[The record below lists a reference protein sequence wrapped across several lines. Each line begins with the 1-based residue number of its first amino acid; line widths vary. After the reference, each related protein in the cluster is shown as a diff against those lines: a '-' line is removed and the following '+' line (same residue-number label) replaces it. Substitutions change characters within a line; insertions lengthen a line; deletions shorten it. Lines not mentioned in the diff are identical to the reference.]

1 MTESAVPAQLVVP
14 ELLQGPWSSLIILT
28 FGAELGFFENR
39 LLSQLSQVPLRVILA
54 DGEQLG
60 AKFAEAAAT
69 GQRWK
74 RANRTYVAG
83 PIRHQRSAHAKV
95 IMLTAEHEGLLV
107 VGSGN
112 LGHDGYASSGEL
124 WSIFRYHDER
134 PGHLPEFVAARSLID
149 GMVTRDL
156 LDPPVVEL
164 LGDVWGTAAWM
175 PATGAA
181 DTFVRHNLARPLI
194 EQLADRVTW
203 PVHELVAY
211 APFHDPEC
219 AALAALIAR
228 FSPAKVTALVSK
240 GTSVDPE
247 HLDSVLSKVEAASTE
262 AITVEGHATTYIH
275 AKWVHL
281 LGQDREVLLSGS
293 ANLSRSA
300 LLQSAET
307 GNIEVGLIREGA
319 KGGFA
324 SIYEHL
330 VRTPVA
336 DVGEFGLRIQPSTK
350 KEIVQPDHPIL
361 LWSRLDGRALTLV
374 FDRFDHDP
382 HAGPELSVAIGG
394 VGLKYVSIQFDGT
407 SVKLQLTAE
416 SAAMVTEG
424 GGVEVHFGDDEEA
437 ASHAWPYQLGQL
449 RRRLERTDRREH
461 LTRIG
466 RLPDKEAE
474 LIELLHELEQSL
486 IIDAATAWRVVKPT
500 VPPPETDGESAS
512 ISWDDLDWERV
523 RRDPRYTGY
532 LPRGRGHG
540 TAPSDIQLILAAISG
555 RLGNLGVFPPMLDSD
570 DDESDL
576 AREGGIESAGNAEE
590 NEDDTEDEVTRRT
603 LSISTKGRMAWN
615 RFIKRYTLA
624 TQDDK
629 FLEEMG
635 PLVAATNAAIF
646 SNLLEQLADNGYADA
661 HRIIEAQV
669 ALWELLWGSPMGRGG
684 VLETVAEGEKSEIA
698 ARISGAG
705 VQAAAMRAM
714 VWIYDQDLDEALSSA
729 VRDQLRHLIV
739 VHAFGLD
746 EQLLQTLDPLGS
758 RTPTMLAVLAEIA
771 RTSSQREQDEYV
783 LLPLGLSRFAARWEV
798 EEVRRSRAGR
808 IATLKTDVLVVRE
821 HVPGLNSDGIR
832 AALGRLAVARHLAG
846 LDHSYLRIRFAGNG
860 WDVGIW
866 DEGSDKGKLLIKS
879 NDERIEGLA
888 LDPPWPDWLFV
899 LNELQDW
906 AGKRRPTRVVA

>member
-1 MTESAVPAQLVVP
+1 MTESTVPAQLVVP
-14 ELLQGPWSSLIILT
+14 ELLQGPWSSLVILT

-60 AKFAEAAAT
+60 AKLAEAAAT

-95 IMLTAEHEGLLV
+95 IMLTAEQEGLLV

-149 GMVTRDL
+149 GMARRDL

-164 LGDVWGTAAWM
+164 LGDVWGTAPWM
-175 PATGAA
+175 PAKGAV
-181 DTFVRHNLARPLI
+181 DTLVQHNLARPLI

-219 AALAALIAR
+219 AALAELIAK

-247 HLDSVLSKVEAASTE
+247 HLNSVLSRAGAASTE

-300 LLQSAET
+300 LLQTAET
-307 GNIEVGLIREGA
+307 GNIEVGLIRESA

-336 DVGEFGLRIQPSTK
+336 DVGELGLRIQPSTK
-350 KEIVQPDHPIL
+350 KEIVQPGHPIL
-361 LWSRLDGRALTLV
+361 WWSRLDGKALTLV
-374 FDRFDHDP
+374 FDRVVHEP
-382 HAGPELSVAIGG
+382 HAGLELSVTTGG
-394 VGLKYVSIQFDGT
+394 VGLEHAAIQFDGT
-407 SVKLQLTAE
+407 SVKLQLTAQ

-424 GGVEVHFGDDEEA
+424 GAVEVHFGGDEDT
-437 ASHAWPYQLGQL
+437 ASHAWPYQLAQL
-449 RRRLERTDRREH
+449 RGRLERADRREN
-461 LTRIG
+461 LARIG

-500 VPPPETDGESAS
+500 VPPPETDGEGAS
-512 ISWDDLDWERV
+512 ISWDDLDWDRV
-523 RRDPRYTGY
+523 RRDPRYTGS
-532 LPRGRGHG
+532 LPRSHG
-540 TAPSDIQLILAAISG
+540 TAPTDIQLILAAISG
-555 RLGNLGVFPPMLDSD
+555 RLGELGVFPPTLDSD

-576 AREGGIESAGNAEE
+576 AREGGTESADKAEE
-590 NEDDTEDEVTRRT
+590 NEDDMEDEVTRQT
-603 LSISTKGRMAWN
+603 LSISTKGRMALN
-615 RFIKRYTLA
+615 RFIRRYALA
-624 TQDDK
+624 TRDDR
-629 FLEEMG
+629 FIEEMG

-646 SNLLEQLADNGYADA
+646 SNLLEQLAEMDHADA
-661 HRIIEAQV
+661 HRIVEAQLS
-669 ALWELLWGSPMGRGG
+669 LWELLWGSPTGRGG
-684 VLETVAEGEKSEIA
+684 VLDTAAEDEKAEIA
-698 ARISGAG
+698 ARLSEAG

-729 VRDQLRHLIV
+729 IRDQLRHLIV
-739 VHAFGLD
+739 DHTFGLD
-746 EQLLQTLDPLGS
+746 EQLLQALDPQGS
-758 RTPTMLAVLAEIA
+758 RTPTMLAVLAKIA
-771 RTSSQREQDEYV
+771 RTSSQREREECI
-783 LLPLGLSRFAARWEV
+783 LSPLKVSRFAATWEV
-798 EEVRRSRAGR
+798 ADVRRSRAGR
-808 IATLKTDVLVVRE
+808 ITNLETDVLVVRE
-821 HVPGLNSDGIR
+821 HVFALNSDKVR
-832 AALGRLAVARHLAG
+832 AALGRLAVARRLAG

-860 WDVGIW
+860 RDVGIW
-866 DEGSDKGKLLIKS
+866 DEGGDEWKLLIQIG
-879 NDERIEGLA
+879 DEQIEGLA

-899 LNELQDW
+899 LDELQDW
-906 AGKRRPTRVVA
+906 ADARRPTRVVA